1 MLKRPLIASLLALG
15 FVVGG
20 FAMLV
25 YFAEST
31 QELKRQNY
39 LFGNENMVEA
49 VSTVYMEAEVRKF
62 WDVVTGDK
70 LPEINYASVVCHAN
84 ADYDIVGLYW
94 EEESARRRAAGGL

>member
-1 MLKRPLIASLLALG
+1 MIRLIFTDLKNMLKRPLIASLLALG

-39 LFGNENMVEA
+39 LFGNENMVEQCPQ
-49 VSTVYMEAEVRKF
+49 YIWK
-62 WDVVTGDK
+62 
-70 LPEINYASVVCHAN
+70 
-84 ADYDIVGLYW
+84 
-94 EEESARRRAAGGL
+94 RRSGNSGT

>member
-1 MLKRPLIASLLALG
+1 MIRLIFTDIKNMLKRPLIASLLAIG

-31 QELKRQNY
+31 QALKRQNY

-49 VSTVYMEAEVRKF
+49 TSTVYMEAEVRKF
-62 WDVVTGDK
+62 WDVVTGNQ
-70 LPEINYASVVCHAN
+70 LPQINYAS
-84 ADYDIVGLYW
+84 
-94 EEESARRRAAGGL
+94 RRLPHKRRL

>member
-1 MLKRPLIASLLALG
+1 
-15 FVVGG
+15 
-20 FAMLV
+20 MLV

-70 LPEINYASVVCHAN
+70 LPEINYAS
-84 ADYDIVGLYW
+84 
-94 EEESARRRAAGGL
+94 RRLPRQRRL